1 MYARRTYDRRV
12 DDRRLCVRS
21 IAVVNQKGGVAKTT
35 TVRNL
40 AVALHH
46 EGQRVL
52 MVDLDPQANLTTS
65 VGIDLRNLRG
75 SIYNV
80 LVQKKPLSDVIQRT
94 REGLD
99 VAPADEVL
107 MRAEMEMGDQRLG
120 WVRELRKALD
130 PVRGS
135 YDVCLIDTP
144 PIRGFLTVNALV
156 AAEHGVIIP
165 FIPERDSIRGMQ
177 LLLGRISELLPANPG
192 LRPIACSPVLM
203 DKNWRTH
210 ADNLHELTTRMR
222 ELPVTE
228 PIFRHANFPKAAT
241 LCMSIFEYAPK
252 CQGAQAYRDLAHT
265 VLRVVEPAAAIA

>member
-1 MYARRTYDRRV
+1 M
-12 DDRRLCVRS
+12 RS

-40 AVALHH
+40 AVALTH

-65 VGIDLRNLRG
+65 AGVDLRDLRG
-75 SIYNV
+75 STYNV
-80 LVQKKPLSDVIQRT
+80 LVQKKPMADIIVRT

-107 MRAEMEMGDQRLG
+107 MRAEMEMGDKQLG

-130 PVRGS
+130 PLRGN

-165 FIPERDSIRGMQ
+165 FVPERDSIRGMQ
-177 LLLGRISELLPANPG
+177 LLLGRVAELLPANTG
-192 LRPIACSPVLM
+192 LRPIACVPAMM

-210 ADNLHELTTRMR
+210 ADNLAELAKRMP
-222 ELPVTE
+222 ELPFTE
-228 PIFRHANFPKAAT
+228 PIYRHADFPKSSS
-241 LCMSIFEYAPK
+241 LCMSIFEFAPNS
-252 CQGAQAYRDLAHT
+252 QGATAYRNLAHR
-265 VLRVVEPAAAIA
+265 VLSIAQPSVATATA